1 MEPLTIEQLEDQLC
15 DLIKAKKPENKPHIG
30 TIHCRKWKSTHPVTR
45 PNRCSHSEFSNLKTA
60 LDLIMKYFENLH
72 TEIEVI
78 KMFAK
83 DQFWLLK
90 NYNGKQ
96 SVCVSA

>member
-15 DLIKAKKPENKPHIG
+15 DLIKAKKLENKPHSG
-30 TIHCRKWKSTHPVTR
+30 TIHCRIWKSTHPVTR
-45 PNRCSHSEFSNLKTA
+45 PNRYAHSEFSNLKTA

-72 TEIEVI
+72 AAIEVI

-83 DQFWLLK
+83 DFD
-90 NYNGKQ
+90 
-96 SVCVSA
+96 S